1 MDLTNGIKKAFLASV
16 GAAATTAEVTKDIV
30 EKMIETDR
38 RAGKSSE
45 SGT

>member
-16 GAAATTAEVTKDIV
+16 GAVAR
-30 EKMIETDR
+30 TDR